1 MIGRLIG
8 ALIGRKVKEKMADAV
23 LDKVDLPPAV
33 EGLIKTAVTGN
44 AGDMLANLTGK
55 AGADKNSILGALAK
69 GVGKKKA

>member
-1 MIGRLIG
+1 MIGRLVG
-8 ALIGRKVKEKMADAV
+8 ALIGKKVKEKMADAV

-44 AGDMLANLTGK
+44 AGDLLTNLTGK

-69 GVGKKKA
+69 GVGKKKT

>member
-1 MIGRLIG
+1 MIGRLVG

-55 AGADKNSILGALAK
+55 AGADENSILGALAK
-69 GVGKKKA
+69 GVGKKKK

>member
-1 MIGRLIG
+1 MIGKLVG

-44 AGDMLANLTGK
+44 AGDLLSNLAGT
-55 AGADKNSILGALAK
+55 AGAEKDSVLGAVVKKA
-69 GVGKKKA
+69 GKKKT